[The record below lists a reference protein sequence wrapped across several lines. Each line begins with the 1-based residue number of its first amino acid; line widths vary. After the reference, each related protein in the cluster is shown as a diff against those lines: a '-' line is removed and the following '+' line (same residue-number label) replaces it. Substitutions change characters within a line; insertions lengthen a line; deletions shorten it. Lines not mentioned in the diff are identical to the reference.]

1 MPRKPARHCRPAR
14 GLPLS
19 FSPFARSIARIASN
33 NKVTH
38 KVQNSRFPG
47 NNLPS
52 SSGKRMVNHGLSDKG
67 EDSGSSDDEEFDGT
81 VQADFEF
88 FDPKPSDFHGV
99 KILLQT
105 YLDDKQ
111 WDLSGFV
118 DVILGQPT
126 VGTVV
131 KIENDEDDGIYSIV
145 TALNLGRYK
154 DLECVADVKEF
165 LLKACHK
172 KDVFSKL
179 SLFLRDQAK
188 DVGLLVSQRVVNLPP
203 QLLPPLYDALF
214 DEVSWATEDEP
225 TEELRNSFCFKFYLV
240 ISKIY
245 KHKNADKQNGPRGDQ
260 TIVYIKAEDEIFHE
274 LSSWSFSFP
283 LHTQLIRTDEANERL
298 PTNWVGNGSRR
309 EQNPYLPKKNAL
321 FNRRVMI

>member
-1 MPRKPARHCRPAR
+1 MPRKPGRHCRPAR
-14 GLPLS
+14 CPPLS
-19 FSPFARSIARIASN
+19 FSPFARSMARIASN

-38 KVQNSRFPG
+38 KVQNARFPG
-47 NNLPS
+47 NDQPS
-52 SSGKRMVNHGLSDKG
+52 SSGKMVNHGLTDKR
-67 EDSGSSDDEEFDGT
+67 EDSSSSDDEEFDGT

-99 KILLQT
+99 KVLLQT

-154 DLECVADVKEF
+154 DLECMANLKEY
-165 LLKACHK
+165 LLKACHQ

-179 SLFLRDQAK
+179 SLFLGNQAK

-225 TEELRNSFCFKFYLV
+225 TEELRKSFCFKSYLV

-245 KHKNADKQNGPRGDQ
+245 KHKNADRQNGPSGDQ
-260 TIVYIKAEDEIFHE
+260 TIVYIKAEDEILHE

-283 LHTQLIRTDEANERL
+283 LHTQLVRTDEMKDYRL
-298 PTNWVGNGSRR
+298 TGLVMAVHASQIPTFR
-309 EQNPYLPKKNAL
+309 KKL
-321 FNRRVMI
+321 HSLIDES

>member
-1 MPRKPARHCRPAR
+1 MPRKPARHCRSAR
-14 GLPLS
+14 CLPLS
-19 FSPFARSIARIASN
+19 FSPFARSVAQIASN

-38 KVQNSRFPG
+38 KVPNSRFPES
-47 NNLPS
+47 NLPS
-52 SSGKRMVNHGLSDKG
+52 SSGKRMEKRRLVDKS
-67 EDSGSSDDEEFDGT
+67 ENSGSSDYEESDGT

-105 YLDDKQ
+105 YLDNKQ

-154 DLECVADVKEF
+154 DLECIADLKKF
-165 LLKACHK
+165 LLNACHQ
-172 KDVFSKL
+172 KDVYSKL
-179 SLFLRDQAK
+179 SLFLGDQAK

-203 QLLPPLYDALF
+203 QLLPHLYDALF
-214 DEVSWATEDEP
+214 DEVSWAREDEP

-245 KHKNADKQNGPRGDQ
+245 KHKNAVKQNGPSGDQ
-260 TIVYIKAEDEIFHE
+260 TVVYIKAEDEIFLE
-274 LSSWSFSFP
+274 LSSWSLSFP
-283 LHTQLIRTDEANERL
+283 LHTQLVRTDELKDYRL
-298 PTNWVGNGSRR
+298 TGLVMAIDATKIPTFRQKLHSLID
-309 EQNPYLPKKNAL
+309 EA
-321 FNRRVMI
+321 

>member
-1 MPRKPARHCRPAR
+1 MPRKPARHCRQA
-14 GLPLS
+14 GCLPLS
-19 FSPFARSIARIASN
+19 FSPFARSMARIASN

-38 KVQNSRFPG
+38 KFQNSRFPG

-52 SSGKRMVNHGLSDKG
+52 SSGIRMVNHGLIDKG
-67 EDSGSSDDEEFDGT
+67 EDYGSSDDEEFDC
-81 VQADFEF
+81 
-88 FDPKPSDFHGV
+88 
-99 KILLQT
+99 
-105 YLDDKQ
+105 
-111 WDLSGFV
+111 DLSDFV

-131 KIENDEDDGIYSIV
+131 KTNDEDDGIYSII

-154 DLECVADVKEF
+154 DLECMADLKEF
-165 LLKACHK
+165 LLKACHR

-179 SLFLRDQAK
+179 SLFLGDQAK
-188 DVGLLVSQRVVNLPP
+188 NVGLMVSQLVVNLPP

-225 TEELRNSFCFKFYLV
+225 TEKLRSSFCFKFYLV

-245 KHKNADKQNGPRGDQ
+245 KHKNADKQNGPSGDQ
-260 TIVYIKAEDEIFHE
+260 TIVYIKAEDQNFHE

-283 LHTQLIRTDEANERL
+283 LHTQLVRTDEPEGLSNKDVTSCYTNVVVLVISFLDYLLADYSHNVAAERL
-298 PTNWVGNGSRR
+298 PANWVDGLEVVSND
-309 EQNPYLPKKNAL
+309 LPFLN
-321 FNRRVMI
+321 